1 MVSPLLTKI
10 VFKQDHL
17 KRSKREKDVNQN
29 TIFSSEGRNSS
40 VVFSCVFNVISK
52 FVLFLCCVHIF
63 IVANN
68 VLHVCPVSFS
78 RFFLDCL
85 FNVQYMYTRNQHK
98 GCQSDVSIV
107 LHVYV
112 RVKSMQHATHKHQNR
127 GCWKIWIHQK
137 QMGQMKYLH
146 VY

>member
-1 MVSPLLTKI
+1 MSEGVGIFSPMSSTVNTEWYCSI
-10 VFKQDHL
+10 RISAFFFCV
-17 KRSKREKDVNQN
+17 VNQN

-85 FNVQYMYTRNQHK
+85 FNVQYMYTRDQYK
-98 GCQSDVSIV
+98 GCQSDLSLV

-112 RVKSMQHATHKHQNR
+112 RVKSMHSFLFSIFLNDLA
-127 GCWKIWIHQK
+127 
-137 QMGQMKYLH
+137 
-146 VY
+146 